1 MKKNYW
7 LLILGLT
14 LLLSSG
20 CASTLSERGGSF
32 SYHNEVKIVPNLS
45 KKGDLLGV
53 YGQPTET
60 TIVGKYQVIKYYYG
74 RTSMKHGRAI
84 GLGFL
89 SAFTGGISN
98 LVVDHGVKDSDMQG
112 EYKEIL
118 AYVDLQTG
126 IIKDYYYHDS
136 DLNGH
141 DESETLLLKANS
153 LESKGGK
160 SKEVLEL
167 LEKSIS
173 LNEKNHRAL
182 KGLAWTLIDNDIDV
196 NKGISLAKRAV
207 EVFPDSPYNNGTL
220 GVGYFKVGDMNNAE
234 KYLQKAV
241 ELYPIYSP
249 QDVKA
254 LEHDKSILQLARNQK

>member
-20 CASTLSERGGSF
+20 CASTVSESGGSF

-45 KKGDLLGV
+45 KKGDLLDV

-60 TIVGKYQVIKYYYG
+60 TIVGKYQVYRYYYS

-84 GLGFL
+84 GQGLLG
-89 SAFTGGISN
+89 AVTGGLSD
-98 LVVDHGVKDSDMQG
+98 LVVDQGVKDSDMQG

-141 DESETLLLKANS
+141 DESEALLLKANS

-173 LNEKNHRAL
+173 LNGRNHRAL
-182 KGLAWTLIDNDIDV
+182 NNLAWKLIDGDIDI
-196 NKGISLAKRAV
+196 NKGIMYAQKAV

-220 GVGYFKVGDMNNAE
+220 GVGYFKAGDMSNAE

-241 ELYPIYSP
+241 ELFPIYSA

-254 LEHDKSILQLARNQK
+254 LEHDKSILQLARDQK